1 MNQLLSD
8 HLVNLKSALLLL
20 QATGEQGFEGLI
32 AAALHEIT
40 GVPFRLASNGRQF
53 GIDGKHAYDADS
65 ICFEG
70 KRYDGKIPREKVITK
85 IADLARSGSHPDL
98 VWVLGATTSVDTQL
112 ADDVRNDGREKGIS
126 VLILDWST
134 AYLPPLA
141 VALAMGCQ
149 RVQEFLKANIGD
161 NNGWRNALLALEAV
175 KVDGDFNEHAKR
187 IKAELDVPAVS
198 TAIAREA
205 NVRWL
210 TEGFTDRRRARN
222 QFGQPLSPG
231 DSASAKTLPRRILTD
246 QLQPFLAEPPGGK
259 VVFVLG
265 GEGCGKS
272 WIIAQSWLA
281 LDPKPLMIIF
291 SPDEF
296 QEKAAQNDIEELL
309 ITKLI
314 RQTGDE
320 LTEVNRKRWN
330 RRLSHWKENPN
341 AGCPRLIVTIDD
353 INQNPSADWG
363 RIINKVGEQLEQ
375 IGGSLIVTSRAPYF
389 RDHVKRRLNVSTIE
403 INVPEWMPA
412 ERDEILRHHS
422 INPAALHSAV
432 AQSLLNPRL
441 LGIAVEL
448 LKNDDITALEELSV
462 SRLLFEHLRASEQ
475 DAPIPQSVDVFVR
488 RLRDHAQKI
497 LERVQQKQEDDL
509 NIFETDTPA
518 VADGRFFFSVEGEP
532 GKYQL
537 KNDGLTLALGFSVVD
552 RLRSAKRN
560 HRDLNGTLTAL
571 LEPITALDD
580 TSDVVLAALTVTVTV
595 TVADDQYMQDVAA
608 ALVKGFASLQNLDQ
622 TKFPA
627 FVGLSKSRPLVFM
640 EAAHDLCLADVYI
653 QNFDWIKFAIIEASK
668 NTRTWQEIA
677 NETRRWLSLY
687 SLLPGRIENQQT
699 IGETLNALSSGERK
713 ILERLRRQDSDLY
726 ALTRLGL
733 FVLAGKPLAPFAECL
748 VNWRFSIALNSNY
761 TTPYKDLTHLISLNR
776 VDWRETRTALLK
788 ACEPL
793 RDNNVSPAGKWA
805 LVAILRA
812 TGDAGDDEEAQTL
825 ATELTKDRPRFPNWK
840 LIEDY
845 CATDSCDPA
854 STEPDNI
861 GQTAERYGAID
872 VSKLRLVMGQTS
884 EDLFFVDARLG
895 MARFR
900 PVQAVAKHRELAEN
914 ILTRSGFPL
923 RQGLFELRKHN
934 VLLTSTQAHTLVS
947 RWREIKSDDTLSN
960 LTKQDSWIVSQYH
973 LLLAFPLLSAK
984 EQTEILLSIKEGE
997 PILLDLFNSMSPL
1010 DESSFERLFVEA
1022 RKNQDEYRQ
1031 YLLLMMA
1038 KSTGTSISVETRSI
1052 IASLASSDS
1061 ERLRTVA
1068 CGVIAQYGD
1077 NNMSA
1082 VAAQSSLNAA
1092 NICTVGIESDAMAVW
1107 ASGRSPVRDEQRVI
1121 RLDQAETDHN
1131 LSLEVLAGLINGQ
1144 QEFLVQYI
1152 NEKLMSEEPAEIARG
1167 IMVAGFSD
1175 VSEFNSE
1182 VLSRYENSAGL
1193 IGLAYKAAKY
1203 AYERNCWARH
1213 WFEQMSKAV
1222 EPSDFWRSSV
1232 LFNKIIDGRF
1242 VVWVDEY
1249 PKVGTPIVTY
1259 ELNMREHL
1267 KNRYKRWEEHRKKKL
1282 FGNDAPDK
1290 IFLLGAE

>member
-1 MNQLLSD
+1 MNQSLSD
-8 HLVNLKSALLLL
+8 HLANLKSALLLL

-85 IADLARSGSHPDL
+85 IADLARSDSHPDL

-112 ADDVRNDGREKGIS
+112 AADVRDDGCKAGIS

-141 VALAMGCQ
+141 VALAMGGQ
-149 RVQEFLKANIGD
+149 RVQEFLKANISD
-161 NNGWRNALLALEAV
+161 NNDWRNALLALEAV
-175 KVDGDFNEHAKR
+175 RVDGDFNEHAKR

-205 NVRWL
+205 NIRWL
-210 TEGFTDRRRARN
+210 TEGFSDRKRARN

-231 DSASAKTLPRRILTD
+231 DRTSTKTLPRKILTD
-246 QLQPFLAEPPGGK
+246 ELQPFLVEPPNEK

-296 QEKAAQNDIEELL
+296 QDKAMQNDIEGLL
-309 ITKLI
+309 IAKLI
-314 RQTGDE
+314 KQTDDE
-320 LTEVNRKRWN
+320 PTDVNRQRWN
-330 RRLSHWKENPN
+330 RRLSYWKKNPN
-341 AGCPRLIVTIDD
+341 AGCPRLIITVDG
-353 INQNPSADWG
+353 INQKPSADWG
-363 RIINKVGEQLEQ
+363 RVIDMVGELLEKMS
-375 IGGSLIVTSRAPYF
+375 GCLIVTSRAPFF

-412 ERDEILRHHS
+412 ERDEILRNHS

-441 LGIAVEL
+441 LGIAGAL
-448 LKNDDITALEELSV
+448 LNKDDVVALEELSV
-462 SRLLFEHLRASEQ
+462 SRLLFEHIRASEQ
-475 DAPIPQSVDVFVR
+475 DAPFPQPVDVFVR
-488 RLRDHAQKI
+488 QLRNHAQKI
-497 LERVQQKQEDDL
+497 LERVQEKQEDDL
-509 NIFETDTPA
+509 KIFEADTPA
-518 VADGRFFFSVEGEP
+518 VADGRFFYAVEGEP

-537 KNDGLTLALGFSVVD
+537 KDDGLTLALGFSIVD

-560 HRDLNGTLTAL
+560 DRDLDGTLTVL

-580 TSDVVLAALTVTVTV
+580 TADVVLAALTVTVV
-595 TVADDQYMQDVAA
+595 DDQYMPDVAA

-622 TKFPA
+622 AKFPA
-627 FVGLSKSRPLVFM
+627 FVGLSKSRPLAFM
-640 EAAHDLCLADVYI
+640 KAAHDLCLTDVYR

-699 IGETLNALSSGERK
+699 IGETLSTLSSGERK
-713 ILERLRRQDSDLY
+713 ILECFRQQDSDLY
-726 ALTRLGL
+726 ALARLGL

-761 TTPYKDLTHLISLNR
+761 TTPYKDLMYLISLNR

-845 CATDSCDPA
+845 CATDPCDPT

-900 PVQAVAKHRELAEN
+900 PAEAVAKHRELAEN
-914 ILTRSGFPL
+914 IFTRSGFPL
-923 RQGLFELRKHN
+923 RQGLFELHKHN

-984 EQTEILLSIKEGE
+984 EQTEILLSIREDE

-1010 DESSFERLFVEA
+1010 GESSFERLFAEA

-1038 KSTGTSISVETRSI
+1038 KSTGTPVSVATRSF
-1052 IASLASSDS
+1052 IASLVSSDS

-1068 CGVIAQYGD
+1068 RSIIVQFGD

-1082 VAAQSSLNAA
+1082 IAAQSGLNAA
-1092 NICTVGIESDAMAVW
+1092 YICTIGIEPDAMAIW
-1107 ASGRSPVRDEQRVI
+1107 AGGRSFALDEQRGI
-1121 RLDQAETDHN
+1121 RLNHAKTDHD

-1144 QEFLVQYI
+1144 QEFLMQYI
-1152 NEKLMSEEPAEIARG
+1152 NEKLMSDEPAEIARG

-1175 VSEFNSE
+1175 ANEFNSE

-1222 EPSDFWRSSV
+1222 EPSDFWCSTV

-1249 PKVGTPIVTY
+1249 PKVGSPIVAY

>member
-1 MNQLLSD
+1 MNQSRFD
-8 HLVNLKSALLLL
+8 HLANLKSALLLL

-40 GVPFRLASNGRQF
+40 GVPFRLASSGRQF
-53 GIDGKHAYDADS
+53 GIDGKHAYDVDS

-112 ADDVRNDGREKGIS
+112 AADVRDDGRDKGIS

-141 VALAMGCQ
+141 VALAMGGQ

-161 NNGWRNALLALEAV
+161 NNERQNALLALEAV
-175 KVDGDFNEHAKR
+175 RVDGDFNEHAKR
-187 IKAELDVPAVS
+187 IRAELDVPAVS

-272 WIIAQSWLA
+272 WIIAQSWLT
-281 LDPKPLMIIF
+281 LDLKPLMIIF

-296 QEKAAQNDIEELL
+296 QEKAAQNDIEKLL
-309 ITKLI
+309 IEKLI
-314 RQTGDE
+314 RQTGDD
-320 LTEVNRKRWN
+320 LTEVNRQRWG
-330 RRLSHWKENPN
+330 RRLSYWQKNPN
-341 AGCPRLIVTIDD
+341 TGCPRLIVTIDD
-353 INQNPSADWG
+353 INLNPSADWG
-363 RIINKVGEQLEQ
+363 RIIDIVDELLEKMS
-375 IGGSLIVTSRAPYF
+375 GCLIVSSRAPYF
-389 RDHVKRRLNVSTIE
+389 RDHIKRRLNASTIE
-403 INVPEWMPA
+403 INVPEWMSA
-412 ERDEILRHHS
+412 ERDEILRNHS

-448 LKNDDITALEELSV
+448 LNKDDITALEELSV
-462 SRLLFEHLRASEQ
+462 SRLLFEHIRVSEQ
-475 DAPIPQSVDVFVR
+475 DAPLPQSVDVFVR
-488 RLRDHAQKI
+488 RLRNHAQMI
-497 LERVQQKQEDDL
+497 LERVQEKQEDDL

-518 VADGRFFFSVEGEP
+518 VADGRFFHAVEGEP
-532 GKYQL
+532 GRYQL
-537 KNDGLTLALGFSVVD
+537 KDDGLTLALGLSVID

-571 LEPITALDD
+571 LDPITALDD
-580 TSDVVLAALTVTVTV
+580 TADVVLAALTVTVV
-595 TVADDQYMQDVAA
+595 DDQYMPDVAA

-622 TKFPA
+622 AKFPA
-627 FVGLSKSRPLVFM
+627 FLGLSKSRPLAFM
-640 EAAHDLCLADVYI
+640 KAAHDLCLADVYR

-677 NETRRWLSLY
+677 NETRHWLSLY

-699 IGETLNALSSGERK
+699 IGETLSALSSGERK
-713 ILERLRRQDSDLY
+713 ILERLRQQDSDLY
-726 ALTRLGL
+726 ALARLGL

-748 VNWRFSIALNSNY
+748 VNWRFSITLNSNY

-793 RDNNVSPAGKWA
+793 RDNSVSPAGKWA

-825 ATELTKDRPRFPNWK
+825 ADELTKDRPHFPNWR

-845 CATDSCDPA
+845 CATDPCDPT

-861 GQTAERYGAID
+861 GQTAEQYGLID

-900 PVQAVAKHRELAEN
+900 PDEAVAKHRELAEN
-914 ILTRSGFPL
+914 ILTRSGFLL
-923 RQGLFELRKHN
+923 RQGLFELHRNN
-934 VLLTSTQAHTLVS
+934 VLLTTAQAQALVS
-947 RWREIKSDDTLSN
+947 RWREIKSDDTLNS

-984 EQTEILLSIKEGE
+984 EQTEILLSINEDE

-1010 DESSFERLFVEA
+1010 DESSFERLFVEV
-1022 RKNQDEYRQ
+1022 RKNQDEYGQ

-1038 KSTGTSISVETRSI
+1038 KSTGTPISVETRSF

-1082 VAAQSSLNAA
+1082 IAAQSSLNAA
-1092 NICTVGIESDAMAVW
+1092 NICTVGIEPDAMAVW
-1107 ASGRSPVRDEQRVI
+1107 ASGRSPVRDEQRGI
-1121 RLDQAETDHN
+1121 RLDQAETDHD

-1152 NEKLMSEEPAEIARG
+1152 NEKLMGDEPAEIARG

-1213 WFEQMSKAV
+1213 WFEQMCKAV
-1222 EPSDFWRSSV
+1222 EPSDLWCSMV

-1282 FGNDAPDK
+1282 FGNDVPDK

>member
-1 MNQLLSD
+1 MNQLRFD
-8 HLVNLKSALLLL
+8 HLANLKSALLLL

-40 GVPFRLASNGRQF
+40 GAPFRLASSGRQF
-53 GIDGKHAYDADS
+53 GIDGKHVYDADS

-85 IADLARSGSHPDL
+85 IADLARGGSHPDL

-112 ADDVRNDGREKGIS
+112 AADVRDDGRDKGIS

-141 VALAMGCQ
+141 VALAMGGQ

-161 NNGWRNALLALEAV
+161 NNDCQNALLALEAV

-272 WIIAQSWLA
+272 WIVAQSWLT

-309 ITKLI
+309 IAKLI

-320 LTEVNRKRWN
+320 LTEVNRQRWG
-330 RRLSHWKENPN
+330 RRLSHWQKNPN
-341 AGCPRLIVTIDD
+341 TGCPRLIVAIDG
-353 INQNPSADWG
+353 INQKPSADWG
-363 RIINKVGEQLEQ
+363 RIIDIVGELLEKMS
-375 IGGSLIVTSRAPYF
+375 GCLIVTSRAPYF
-389 RDHVKRRLNVSTIE
+389 HGHVKRRLNVNPIE
-403 INVPEWMPA
+403 ICVPEWMPT
-412 ERDEILRHHS
+412 ERDEILRNHS

-462 SRLLFEHLRASEQ
+462 SRLLFEHIRASEQ
-475 DAPIPQSVDVFVR
+475 DAPIPQSADVFVG

-497 LERVQQKQEDDL
+497 LERIQQKQEDDL

-518 VADGRFFFSVEGEP
+518 VADGRFFLPVEGEP

-580 TSDVVLAALTVTVTV
+580 TSDVVLAALTVTVV
-595 TVADDQYMQDVAA
+595 DDQYMPDVAA
-608 ALVKGFASLQNLDQ
+608 ALVKGFASLQNIDQ

-627 FVGLSKSRPLVFM
+627 FVGLSKSRPLAFM

-653 QNFDWIKFAIIEASK
+653 QNFDWLKFAIIEASK

-677 NETRRWLSLY
+677 NEIRRWLSLY

-699 IGETLNALSSGERK
+699 IDETLSALSSDERK

-726 ALTRLGL
+726 ALARLGL

-748 VNWRFSIALNSNY
+748 VNWMFSITLNSDY
-761 TTPYKDLTHLISLNR
+761 ATHYKDLTHLISLNR

-788 ACEPL
+788 ACESL

-805 LVAILRA
+805 LVAILRS
-812 TGDAGDDEEAQTL
+812 TGDAGDDEEAQSL

-845 CATDSCDPA
+845 CATDPCDPT
-854 STEPDNI
+854 STEPGNI

-872 VSKLRLVMGQTS
+872 VSQLRLVMGQTS

-900 PVQAVAKHRELAEN
+900 PVEAVAKHRELAEN
-914 ILTRSGFPL
+914 VLTRSGFPL
-923 RQGLFELRKHN
+923 RQGLFELHKHN
-934 VLLTSTQAHTLVS
+934 GLLTTAQAQALVS
-947 RWREIKSDDTLSN
+947 RWKEIKSDDTLNS

-984 EQTEILLSIKEGE
+984 EQTEILLSIKEDE
-997 PILLDLFNSMSPL
+997 PILLDLFNLMSPL
-1010 DESSFERLFVEA
+1010 DESLFERLFAEA

-1031 YLLLMMA
+1031 FLLLMMA
-1038 KSTGTSISVETRSI
+1038 KSTGTPVSVDTSSF
-1052 IASLASSDS
+1052 IASLVSSDS

-1068 CGVIAQYGD
+1068 RSVIAQYG
-1077 NNMSA
+1077 NNDMTA
-1082 VAAQSSLNAA
+1082 IAAQSGLNTG
-1092 NICTVGIESDAMAVW
+1092 NICTIGIEPDAMTIW
-1107 ASGRSPVRDEQRVI
+1107 AGVRSFALDEQRGI
-1121 RLDQAETDHN
+1121 RLNQAETDHD

-1144 QEFLVQYI
+1144 QEFLMQYI
-1152 NEKLMSEEPAEIARG
+1152 NEKLMSDEPAEIARG

-1213 WFEQMSKAV
+1213 WFEQMSEAV
-1222 EPSDFWRSSV
+1222 EPSDFWCSSV

-1249 PKVGTPIVTY
+1249 TKVGTPIVTY
-1259 ELNMREHL
+1259 ELNMREPL